1 MSDAPTNFHEL
12 WAALRSIREAVEEL
26 APPGSVANDEY
37 LAPEPMRE
45 AEAIIRGI
53 QAIAEAREADNR
65 SNLGSIIEALHDS
78 EINGSLAWFFDGV
91 WNISLGDDHSGI
103 AAEATVNTPQEAAEW
118 LRANAVGRYPRSGF
132 AKGFP

>member
-53 QAIAEAREADNR
+53 HTIAEARSATEPLRLR
-65 SNLGSIIEALHDS
+65 SS
-78 EINGSLAWFFDGV
+78 
-91 WNISLGDDHSGI
+91 
-103 AAEATVNTPQEAAEW
+103 
-118 LRANAVGRYPRSGF
+118 
-132 AKGFP
+132 